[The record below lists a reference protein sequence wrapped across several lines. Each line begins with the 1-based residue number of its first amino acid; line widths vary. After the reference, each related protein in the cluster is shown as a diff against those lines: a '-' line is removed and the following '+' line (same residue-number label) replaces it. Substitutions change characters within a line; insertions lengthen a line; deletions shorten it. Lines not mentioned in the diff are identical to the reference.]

1 MNWSVLEKLLEKFYG
16 GISTADEE
24 MKALEMLRRND
35 LPPEFYDDRMILEGL
50 YGKSEI
56 PAPSTDL
63 GKKIMTAIDDA
74 EKEKRIIGG
83 KRRLYSMVAVAAS
96 LLVIISFWFVLSDN
110 NRVRDTYSDPQL
122 AYNETV
128 EVLYYLS
135 ENLNAGRSQMKKLS
149 VISDARAKLELL
161 PESRNAVSRELSAL
175 RYIETSV
182 DMLNLDNYDK
192 SNEQN

>member
-1 MNWSVLEKLLEKFYG
+1 MNWSVLKNLLEKFYE

-24 MKALEMLRRND
+24 RKALEMLRRND

-56 PAPSTDL
+56 PEPSPDL
-63 GKKIMTAIDDA
+63 GKRIMTAIDDS

-96 LLVIISFWFVLSDN
+96 LLVIISFWFVLADN

-128 EVLYYLS
+128 EILYYLS
-135 ENLNAGRSQMKKLS
+135 ENLNTGRTQMEDLS
-149 VISDARAKLELL
+149 MISDARTKLELL
-161 PESRNAVSRELSAL
+161 PESRNAVSKELKAL
-175 RYIETSV
+175 RYIENSV
-182 DMLNLDNYDK
+182 KLLNMN
-192 SNEQN
+192 SNEKSDEQN

>member
-1 MNWSVLEKLLEKFYG
+1 MNWSVLEKLLEKFYE

-24 MKALEMLRRND
+24 KKALEMLRRND

-56 PAPSTDL
+56 PEPSPDL
-63 GKKIMTAIDDA
+63 GKRIMTAIDDS

-135 ENLNAGRSQMKKLS
+135 ENLNTGRAQMEELS
-149 VISDARAKLELL
+149 KISDARAKLELL
-161 PESRNAVSRELSAL
+161 PESRNAVSRELKAL
-175 RYIETSV
+175 RYIENSV
-182 DMLNLDNYDK
+182 DMLKMNSNDK
-192 SNEQN
+192 SDE